1 MEFFDFSKVNG
12 FHFSFSFPLEVS
24 LLYSL
29 LGKNTIGKIDKLAAK
44 NLVILTLDKNPG
56 PPRREGPAQKSMGK
70 INKKWVET
78 LVVSTLDF

>member
-1 MEFFDFSKVNG
+1 MLH
-12 FHFSFSFPLEVS
+12 HFYLSFPLGVS

-29 LGKNTIGKIDKLAAK
+29 LGKITIGKIHKFTAK

-70 INKKWVET
+70 INKNRAET
-78 LVVSTLDF
+78 LVVSTLDI